1 MNNEVTHAPT
11 ITTNAGGGGAAASSS
26 NGGSDILLLPLD
38 VLSVLPFLAVLYLL
52 NRSSNGFSAVMN
64 LTIAISQFFY
74 KRQDEIFLTIDG
86 WHKLLNISMLIEFCA
101 LMTYLARIPEER
113 KGYILG
119 LGVMLVII
127 VEEKDFMSMKYAMI
141 PLTFNNTLL
150 FTYQC
155 LINRGMKY
163 EVNQL
168 MVVKGVFWYVVS
180 IVALLLDLLI
190 QNPSYSY
197 VL

>member
-1 MNNEVTHAPT
+1 
-11 ITTNAGGGGAAASSS
+11 
-26 NGGSDILLLPLD
+26 
-38 VLSVLPFLAVLYLL
+38 
-52 NRSSNGFSAVMN
+52 
-64 LTIAISQFFY
+64 
-74 KRQDEIFLTIDG
+74 
-86 WHKLLNISMLIEFCA
+86 MLIEFCA
-101 LMTYLARIPEER
+101 LMIYLARIPEER